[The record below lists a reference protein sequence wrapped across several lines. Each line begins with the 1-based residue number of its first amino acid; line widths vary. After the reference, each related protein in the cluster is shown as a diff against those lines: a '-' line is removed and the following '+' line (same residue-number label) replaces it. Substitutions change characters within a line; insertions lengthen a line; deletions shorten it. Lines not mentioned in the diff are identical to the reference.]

1 MMNPFAHISCILLS
15 AGSSDRMGKH
25 KALLNYDED
34 STFVQR
40 ISDTYSL
47 AGIEQIIVV
56 VNADLFDLLIERHL
70 NLHHCVKVVINKIP
84 DLGRFHTLQT
94 GVLYTEPGNYCF
106 FQNIDNP
113 FTSVEVLKS
122 LIQYRE
128 DADVIIPTFQNKSGH
143 PVLFSSLVAQEILLE
158 KTPDLRIDEFLK
170 KFKVIKVE
178 VPNSNILININSQE
192 EFLKAGFK

>member
-1 MMNPFAHISCILLS
+1 MNPFAHISCILLS

-40 ISDTYSL
+40 ITDTYSL

-70 NLHHCVKVVINKIP
+70 NLPHCVKVVINKNP
-84 DLGRFHTLQT
+84 ELGRFRSLQK
-94 GVLYTEPGNYCF
+94 GVQELKPSNYCF

-113 FTSVEVLKS
+113 FTTGAVLKL
-122 LIQYRE
+122 LIQHKN
-128 DADVIIPTFQNKSGH
+128 DAEVIIPAFQDKCGH
-143 PVLFSSLVAQEILLE
+143 PVLFSSVVAEEILSE

-170 KFKVIKVE
+170 KFKIRKVE
-178 VPNSNILININSQE
+178 VPDSNILININSPE
-192 EFLKAGFK
+192 EFHKAGFRY